1 LASLFIGHAAQKS
14 KLHNL
19 QYDEGGN
26 HMAETETETAN
37 FFTVEGNTRT
47 IVQQIPSFLQE
58 TSFDLKKKK
67 YCGLYFIYI
76 TTN

>member
-26 HMAETETETAN
+26 HMAEAETD
-37 FFTVEGNTRT
+37 NTM
-47 IVQQIPSFLQE
+47 
-58 TSFDLKKKK
+58 LKQGFE
-67 YCGLYFIYI
+67 C
-76 TTN
+76 